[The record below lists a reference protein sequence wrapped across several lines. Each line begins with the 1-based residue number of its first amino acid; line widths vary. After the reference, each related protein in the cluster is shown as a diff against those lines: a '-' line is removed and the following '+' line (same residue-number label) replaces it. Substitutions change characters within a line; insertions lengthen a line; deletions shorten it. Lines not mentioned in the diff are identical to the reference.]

1 MRVDDCVV
9 DVVRWLYYG
18 FSIRNTKVDM
28 GELSRFSI
36 SIEKQLLDRLEG
48 MVEKHHYANRSEFV
62 RDLLRDR
69 LVEEEWKDNEEVV
82 GTITLVYDHET
93 RELSKK
99 LTRLQ
104 HHHHDQVLASTH
116 VHLDSHMCA
125 EMVLTKGPAGEIRQ
139 MADML
144 RQQKGVLH
152 AGLSLSSTGRH
163 LH

>member
-1 MRVDDCVV
+1 M
-9 DVVRWLYYG
+9 
-18 FSIRNTKVDM
+18 T
-28 GELSRFSI
+28 ELSRFSI
-36 SIEKQLLDRLEG
+36 SIEKGLLDRLEA
-48 MVEKHHYANRSEFV
+48 MVDKHHYANRSEFV

-69 LVEEEWKDNEEVV
+69 LVEEEWDSDAEVV

-104 HHHHDQVLASTH
+104 HHHHDLVLASTH
-116 VHLDSHMCA
+116 VHLDAHMCA
-125 EMVLTKGPAGEIRQ
+125 EMILTKGPAGQVRD

-152 AGLSLSSTGRH
+152 AGLSLSSTGKH